1 MPNVFLCFPQSGAAP
16 LAIHC
21 VLMKTPILLL
31 LLATVLCA
39 EDLPLRAGLA
49 KTDITPQTSMQMYGY
64 SNRRCGP
71 SNGIHDS
78 LYAKALVLESGGTR
92 MAIVTLDL
100 GNIVSDNLARDVR
113 EKLGIPLLLLA
124 ASHSHS
130 TPAFLP
136 PAPQHPYRA
145 EVEQKIFDTVKR
157 ASESMFNARLGVARG
172 SLQLGYNRLL
182 LRDDGRA
189 RALFDNLERVPYG
202 PVDPE
207 YVLLQVADASGKPRA
222 LMVHYA
228 VHAVVLGPTN
238 CKFSA
243 DFPGVLQSKVESAI
257 DGVQAMFVQGGAGD
271 VNPLFMAR
279 SGDEQKDFAV
289 VQKMGE
295 TLAESV
301 LRTARNIHPV
311 SANQHPIQW
320 KSATL
325 QFKERFEKEKQME
338 VGITTVLINREI
350 AIAATPGELMHKLQT
365 EWKQRAD
372 VRFPLFYGYTYSSG
386 GAWPGYIPDLKTAA
400 YGGYGADATTRI
412 EVGAGETII
421 QRHLIH
427 LYDMLGMWKD
437 QPGRP

>member
-1 MPNVFLCFPQSGAAP
+1 
-16 LAIHC
+16 
-21 VLMKTPILLL
+21 MKTLIAALLL
-31 LLATVLCA
+31 GAMAAA

-49 KTDITPQTSMQMYGY
+49 KTDITPNVSMPMYGY
-64 SNRRCGP
+64 ANRRCGP
-71 SNGIHDS
+71 SIGIHDP
-78 LYAKALVLESGGTR
+78 LYAKAVVLQSGTTK

-100 GNIVSDNLARDVR
+100 GSIISDNLARDVR

-136 PAPQHPYRA
+136 PSPKHPYQE
-145 EVEQKIFDTVKR
+145 EVEQKIVDTVKR
-157 ASESMFNARLGVARG
+157 ASESMFDARLGVGRG
-172 SLQLGYNRLL
+172 SMQLGYNRLV
-182 LRDDGRA
+182 LRDDGRS
-189 RALFDNLERVPYG
+189 RALFDNLERIPLG
-202 PVDPE
+202 PIDPE
-207 YVLLQVADASGKPRA
+207 YVLLQVSDSNGKPRA
-222 LMVHYA
+222 LLMHYG
-228 VHAVVLGPTN
+228 VHAVVLGSTN

-243 DFPGVLQSKVESAI
+243 DFPGVLQAKVEAGM

-301 LRTARNIHPV
+301 LRSARNIHPA
-311 SANQHPIQW
+311 SPNRHPIQW
-320 KSATL
+320 KSVVL
-325 QFKERFEKEKQME
+325 PFKERFEKEKQVE
-338 VGITTVLINREI
+338 VGITTVLINKEI

-365 EWKQRAD
+365 DWKQRAD
-372 VRFPLFYGYTYSSG
+372 VPFPLFYGYTYSSG
-386 GAWPGYIPDLKTAA
+386 GVWPGYIPDLKTAA
-400 YGGYGADATTRI
+400 YGGYGADVSTRI
-412 EVGAGETII
+412 EVGAGEAII